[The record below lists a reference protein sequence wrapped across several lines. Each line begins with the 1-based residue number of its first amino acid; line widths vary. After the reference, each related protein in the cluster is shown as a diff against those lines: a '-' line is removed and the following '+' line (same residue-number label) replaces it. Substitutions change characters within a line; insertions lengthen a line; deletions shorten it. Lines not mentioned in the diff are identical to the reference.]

1 MYQKTL
7 KSSFSLSGK
16 GLHTGN
22 KARVTVH
29 PAPVDHGIVFKRTDQ
44 PLFKSLIKASFKNVT
59 ETFLRTELSNEFGI
73 SVTTA
78 EHLLAALA
86 GTGIQNALIEL
97 NSKEIPI
104 LDGSSLVFVKEIL
117 KVGIAEQDKVLTLF
131 KVVRPFRVENG
142 NSWAEVKPANK
153 FAINFEIDWPD
164 TALGKQSL
172 DIPIVNGTFVRELC
186 DSRTFCKKGD
196 VARLKDEG
204 FALGGGIDNAIVVD
218 RYSFAASDGLRY
230 KDECIRHKILDALG
244 DLSLLGK
251 PILGKFTSYSGGHK
265 LTNILLREAFK
276 RGDIFRSK
284 NSSVEDKDNLPG
296 FDISMG
302 DLEGLQN
309 TATHFCG

>member
-7 KSSFSLSGK
+7 KSSFSLHGK

-22 KARVTVH
+22 KVCMAVH
-29 PAPVDHGIVFKRTDQ
+29 PAPVDHGIVFRRTDK
-44 PLFKSLIKASFKNVT
+44 PLSKSFIKASFQNVT

-73 SVTTA
+73 CVTTA

-97 NSKEIPI
+97 DSKEIPI
-104 LDGSSLVFVKEIL
+104 LDGSSVAFVKEIL
-117 KVGIAEQDKVLTLF
+117 KTGITEQDKVLTLF
-131 KVVRPFRVENG
+131 EVMRPFRVENG
-142 NSWAEVKPANK
+142 NSWAEVKPAKK
-153 FAINFEIDWPD
+153 FAIDFEIDWPD

-218 RYSFAASDGLRY
+218 RYSFVANNGLRY

-251 PILGKFTSYSGGHK
+251 PILGKFTSHSGGHN

-276 RGDIFRSK
+276 KGNVFRLK
-284 NSSVEDKDNLPG
+284 NSTNEDKDRLPG
-296 FDISMG
+296 FDVSMD
-302 DLEGLQN
+302 DLEGLQS
-309 TATHFCG
+309 TPTHFCG

>member
-22 KARVTVH
+22 KVNMEVY
-29 PAPVDHGIVFKRTDQ
+29 PAPADHGIVFKRTDK
-44 PLFKSLIKASFKNVT
+44 PLYKSLIKASFQNVT

-73 SVTTA
+73 CVTTA

-104 LDGSSLVFVKEIL
+104 LDGSSLAFVKKIL
-117 KVGIAEQDKVLTLF
+117 KAGIAEQDKVLTF
-131 KVVRPFRVENG
+131 FEVVRPFRVESG
-142 NSWAEVKPANK
+142 SSWAEVKPAKK
-153 FAINFEIDWPD
+153 FAIDFEIDWPD

-172 DIPIVNGTFVRELC
+172 DISIVNGTFIRELC
-186 DSRTFCKKGD
+186 DSRTFCRKGD

-204 FALGGGIDNAIVVD
+204 FALGGGMDNAIVVD
-218 RYSFAASDGLRY
+218 RDSFFASNGLRY

-265 LTNILLREAFK
+265 LTNILLREAFTK
-276 RGDIFRSK
+276 GDVFRVK
-284 NSSVEDKDNLPG
+284 NSSIGDKDKLPG
-296 FDISMG
+296 FDVSMG
-302 DLEGLQN
+302 DLKDLKK
-309 TATHFCG
+309 TANHFCG